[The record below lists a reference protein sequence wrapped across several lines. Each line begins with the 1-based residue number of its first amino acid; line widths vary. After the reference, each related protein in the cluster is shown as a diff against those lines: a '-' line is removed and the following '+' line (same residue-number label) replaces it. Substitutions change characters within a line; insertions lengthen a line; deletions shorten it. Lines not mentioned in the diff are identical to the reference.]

1 MPEKSDDY
9 HSYSIA
15 CDSRNRPYD
24 HGNRACAVFRKAT
37 RRYFENR
44 LREIS
49 RQSFQRRLHE
59 TALPQPEKIVGKLG
73 SFNALCSKSRLFD
86 VFLTLI
92 KHIKARLISF
102 EIKRANFSH

>member
-1 MPEKSDDY
+1 MSEKSDDY

-15 CDSRNRPYD
+15 RDSRNRPYD
-24 HGNRACAVFRKAT
+24 NGNAACAVFRKAT
-37 RRYFENR
+37 VRYFENR
-44 LREIS
+44 TRAFP

-59 TALPQPEKIVGKLG
+59 TALPQPKKIIGKFG
-73 SFNALCSKSRLFD
+73 CINALRPKSRLFH

-102 EIKRANFSH
+102 EIKRANFSR